1 MQNIKLKQPI
11 YSFTIQE
18 LLDNRDGDFIHHDQH
33 TKELES
39 PVLQY
44 CYANTLKFRI
54 KSSKFGQ
61 KEKLKNGQ
69 EGVNRTWYD
78 VYVLFEDF
86 YCIAKDQDI
95 DFEDAIDYAINF
107 GDIHCRC
114 RCAAH
119 LYWGYAYISDRL
131 KYLYGIPREGRF
143 PKVRN
148 PNLKGTLCKHEDAVL
163 QYILRNKDLISKM
176 FALYY
181 NRLNDGQSI
190 YAVNPMGTTVT
201 IGKKNGEGDVFFER
215 IQEEETEQ
223 QPEEELIEDTE
234 EQTTEEDNLVDSDEI
249 GSPDDWW
256 ADEEQEGEE

>member
-1 MQNIKLKQPI
+1 MQNIELKEPI
-11 YSFTIQE
+11 FSFTGKE
-18 LLDNRDGDFIHHDQH
+18 LLDNEDPNFLHRSQRV
-33 TKELES
+33 KELEP
-39 PVLQY
+39 PVIEY
-44 CYANTLKFRI
+44 AYANTLKFKI

-61 KEKLKNGQ
+61 EVKLKNGQ
-69 EGVNRTWYD
+69 KGVNRTWYN

-107 GDIHCRC
+107 GDIHIRC
-114 RCAAH
+114 QCPSFLFH
-119 LYWGYAYISDRL
+119 GFAYMGDSLR
-131 KYLYGIPREGRF
+131 YLYGIPREKRF

-148 PNLKGTLCKHEDAVL
+148 PNLKSTMCKHCDVVIEYL
-163 QYILRNKDLISKM
+163 LRNKELIAKM

-190 YAVNPMGTTVT
+190 YAVNPMGNTIT

-215 IQEEETEQ
+215 IQEEEAEQ
-223 QPEEELIEDTE
+223 QHDEEELNELHEME
-234 EQTTEEDNLVDSDEI
+234 EQEEDNLVDSDEI

-256 ADEEQEGEE
+256 EEEQGGEE